1 MVEIPF
7 GIEDNIRQYGDH
19 VAIVAPQK
27 GRLLPVMLMSAL
39 FLFLLWACIGGL
51 QRIVSEGPAKSDA
64 VMMSV
69 FVVSMLVTGFVTFS
83 WIRQFLLLNE
93 VLLLPEERKIV
104 LRRERTKKVVA
115 EHAIDDVELRD
126 EKAHHEDMSRNPM
139 IWFTLYDTRLQR
151 QIFAIRP
158 TGQGGDGMAV
168 GELKEYF
175 REVMRPGAKSNG

>member
-1 MVEIPF
+1 MVDIPF
-7 GIEDNIRQYGDH
+7 GIKDNVRQYGDH

-27 GRLLPVMLMSAL
+27 GRVLPVMLMSAL
-39 FLFLLWACIGGL
+39 FLFLLWACIGGG
-51 QRIVSEGPAKSDA
+51 QRILSEGPAKNDA
-64 VMMSV
+64 VMMSI
-69 FVVSMLVTGFVTFS
+69 FVVSMLVTGFITFS

-115 EHAIDDVELRD
+115 EHLFDDIELQD
-126 EKAHHEDMSRNPM
+126 EKVHHEDMSRNPM
-139 IWFTLYDTRLQR
+139 IWFTLYDIRLQK

-168 GELKEYF
+168 GELKEF
-175 REVMRPGAKSNG
+175 FTNVMRSGAIANG